1 MADQTFGVNCGFWDA
16 INYDR
21 TYSADDM
28 NRPYSRLVA
37 DGVFAAN
44 DGAPSSDLQVVASGA
59 SMNITVQKGQGIF
72 ARKWFENP
80 SSLLI
85 TVPDNTA
92 LYSRV
97 DSLVVQV
104 DKRTSGRVGNIVYRT
119 GTPAQNPEPPAINTV
134 QNVVE
139 YRIANIT
146 VGASAASVSQAEI
159 TDLRGSSEC
168 PWVTALIQ
176 QVSTSTLW
184 AQFQAAYAAQYDQ
197 YTSDYLA
204 YVEAQRQAWE
214 DFIRTLT
221 DDLTVSTNVVS
232 FTSVYESEDAVSEI
246 PIGIASYAPST
257 DVLQVFINGLLA
269 TGGGD
274 YTLSEDGTKILLA
287 EELEAGQTVVMIVF
301 KSIIGGNIESAV
313 SLIQRLDHKIDQ
325 FTEDS
330 GWVSLALEGAVEAWS
345 DDMKPMVRMVGNQV
359 YLRGSVKGVEDAET
373 LICTLPVNSKP
384 GADVTFLSAAV
395 STGGDIYP
403 VTVKIAAASGDVT
416 VEEVGT
422 ISTADSISLACSFL
436 ANYQNN
442 TTMVF
447 AYQGSVATMEDLPED
462 PNAGDVWTVEETGND
477 YLWNGAEWELFSQVI
492 TDLQIDAIID
502 SIS

>member
-28 NRPYSRLVA
+28 NKPYSRLVA

-44 DGAPSSDLQVVASGA
+44 DGTPSSDLQVVASGA

-72 ARKWFENP
+72 AHKWFENP

-97 DSLVVQV
+97 DSVIVQV

-119 GTPAQNPEPPAINTV
+119 GTPAQTPEAPAINTI
-134 QNVVE
+134 QNVIE
-139 YRIANIT
+139 YRVANIT
-146 VGASAASVSQAEI
+146 VGASVGSVSQAEI
-159 TDLRGSSEC
+159 TDLRGSAEC
-168 PWVTALIQ
+168 PWVTGLIQ
-176 QVSTSTLW
+176 QVSTATLW
-184 AQFQAAYAAQYDQ
+184 AQFQAAYEAQYRQ

-204 YVEAQRQAWE
+204 YVEEQRQAWE

-232 FTSVYESEDAVSEI
+232 FTSVFDSEDTVSEV
-246 PIGIASYAPST
+246 PVGISSFAPST

-269 TGGGD
+269 TSGVD
-274 YTLSEDGTKILLA
+274 YTLSEDGTKILLT
-287 EELEAGQTVVMIVF
+287 EDLEAGQTVVMIVF

-313 SLIQRLDHKIDQ
+313 SLIQRLDHKIDTI
-325 FTEDS
+325 TEDS
-330 GWVSLALEGAVEAWS
+330 GWVSLALEGAVEAFS
-345 DDMKPMVRMVGNQV
+345 DDTVPMLRMVGNQV
-359 YLRGSVKGVEDAET
+359 FLRGSVKGVEDAET

-384 GADVTFLSAAV
+384 GADITFLSAAV
-395 STGGDIYP
+395 STEGDIYP
-403 VTVKIAAASGDVT
+403 VTVKIAAASGDIT
-416 VEEVGT
+416 VEDVGT